1 MPAGTGAIVY
11 NVPGSEKTIIAGK
24 STGACGHM
32 LQLNYEDNYLRLL
45 RYYKDSWKTTNWE
58 KISAGYS
65 DEAGKWSTA
74 RTITLTGSVTGSVS
88 IDGSANVTLA
98 TTTNHTHNFDS
109 ITSKPTTIGGYGIT
123 DAYTKTETNTKLSGY
138 LPLTGGTIDGR
149 LQIGTNDNTSYK
161 YLMLVRNSHFIRI
174 NNTDLNAH
182 FTFGTMSDTGS
193 LTDERILTLGDNGL
207 RFSPNN
213 SVYYDILHSGNYN
226 AYSPKLDGTGATG
239 T

>member
-1 MPAGTGAIVY
+1 MSFMAYWNGAYSGTSSNLTYCAQG
-11 NVPGSEKTIIAGK
+11 TIIGSKNIGSQSVNFATSSGSCSGNAATATK
-24 STGACGHM
+24 LA
-32 LQLNYEDNYLRLL
+32 
-45 RYYKDSWKTTNWE
+45 
-58 KISAGYS
+58 
-65 DEAGKWSTA
+65 TA

-138 LPLTGGTIDGR
+138 LPLTGGTIDGK
-149 LQIGTNDNTSYK
+149 LQIGANDNTSYK

-193 LTDERILTLGDNGL
+193 LTAERILTLGDNGL